1 MRHNPAT
8 TLLLA
13 LGAVLS
19 TARADNDNPPV
30 PKSGLQQSWASPAKE
45 TVTSGH
51 EIEQQVAL
59 GWSPKPTQPPKP
71 LFGRMMMPRADG
83 YTLGPETCGFVPGN
97 DGNSYTCISS
107 GYTCTPQGGHVGCC
121 QPNSS
126 CSQIKTT
133 CIDYKASQTGACNL
147 PSDFHTL
154 CCASTEPACYTWVIS
169 TSASTDK
176 AVELYTIFGCS
187 LTAGRGTLLTVDP
200 GWLATHSFGS
210 TTTTASTASTES
222 ASATSTPDS
231 NSGKSSTPVGAI
243 AGGTVGGV
251 AALGLVGL
259 AAFLLY
265 RHRNPRNTAP
275 PAGQPPQGQNNAAGG
290 AVYPS
295 GVPAGYAP
303 VPMQQQGYYPQQF
316 QGQYPPQQ
324 QQYNYNYPAQ
334 TASTSPVHTTPSPGV
349 FKEGEATAT
358 ELPTTSPLGAETN
371 RAELGVETDR
381 AELGGGK

>member
-1 MRHNPAT
+1 MRHGPAA

-13 LGAVLS
+13 LGAVVS
-19 TARADNDNPPV
+19 TVTADNNNQPV
-30 PKSGLQQSWASPAKE
+30 PKSGFQQSWASPAKE

-51 EIEQQVAL
+51 EVEQQVAL

-71 LFGRMMMPRADG
+71 LLGRMMMPRADG

-97 DGNSYTCISS
+97 DGNSFTCVSS
-107 GYTCTPQGGHVGCC
+107 GYTCTPQGGFVGCC

-133 CIDYKASQTGACNL
+133 CIDYQASATGACNL

-154 CCASTEPACYTWVIS
+154 CCATSTLPACYTWVIS

-176 AVELYTIFGCS
+176 SVELYTILGCS
-187 LTAGRGTLLTVDP
+187 LQPGRGTLLTVDP

-210 TTTTASTASTES
+210 TTTTTTATTTSTEPS
-222 ASATSTPDS
+222 STSPTSTPDS
-231 NSGKSSTPVGAI
+231 GGGKSSTPVGAI

-259 AAFLLY
+259 TAFLFY
-265 RHRNPRNTAP
+265 RHRNGRNNAP
-275 PAGQPPQGQNNAAGG
+275 PAGHPPQGQNDAAAGG

-295 GVPAGYAP
+295 GVPVGYQAGYAP
-303 VPMQQQGYYPQQF
+303 VPMQQGYYPQQF

-324 QQYNYNYPAQ
+324 QYNYNYPVQ

-349 FKEGEATAT
+349 FKEGETSAS

-371 RAELGVETDR
+371 RAELG
-381 AELGGGK
+381 GGN

>member
-8 TLLLA
+8 TLLFA

-19 TARADNDNPPV
+19 TVRADNNNPPV

-45 TVTSGH
+45 TVASGH

-59 GWSPKPTQPPKP
+59 GSSPKPTQPPKP
-71 LFGRMMMPRADG
+71 LLGRVMMPRADG

-97 DGNSYTCISS
+97 DGNSFTCISS
-107 GYTCTPQGGHVGCC
+107 GYTCTPEGGFVGCC
-121 QPNSS
+121 QPNSA

-133 CIDYKASQTGACNL
+133 CIDYQASQTGACNL

-154 CCASTEPACYTWVIS
+154 CCGTSTEPACYTWVIS

-187 LTAGRGTLLTVDP
+187 LTAGKGTLLTVDP

-210 TTTTASTASTES
+210 TTTTATTASTES
-222 ASATSTPDS
+222 SSTSATSNS
-231 NSGKSSTPVGAI
+231 NGGKSSTPVGAI

-259 AAFLLY
+259 VAFLLY
-265 RHRNPRNTAP
+265 RHRNPRNNAP

-324 QQYNYNYPAQ
+324 QQQYNYNYPAQ

-349 FKEGEATAT
+349 FKEGEMTAT
-358 ELPTTSPLGAETN
+358 ELPTTSPVGDETN
-371 RAELGVETDR
+371 RAELG
-381 AELGGGK
+381 GGN

>member
-8 TLLLA
+8 ILLA
-13 LGAVLS
+13 LGATIS
-19 TARADNDNPPV
+19 TVRADSDNKPV
-30 PKSGLQQSWASPAKE
+30 PKTGLQQSWASPAKE

-59 GWSPKPTQPPKP
+59 GWSPKPTEPPKP

-97 DGNSYTCISS
+97 DGNSFTCVSS
-107 GYTCTPQGGHVGCC
+107 GYTCTPQGGFVGCC
-121 QPNSS
+121 EPNSA
-126 CSQIKTT
+126 CSQIKTS
-133 CIDYKASQTGACNL
+133 CIDYQASATGACNL

-154 CCASTEPACYTWVIS
+154 CCGTSTLPACYTWVIS

-176 AVELYTIFGCS
+176 AIELYTIFGCS
-187 LTAGRGTLLTVDP
+187 LTAGTGTLLTVDP
-200 GWLATHSFGS
+200 GWLATHTFGS
-210 TTTTASTASTES
+210 TTTTASTTSS
-222 ASATSTPDS
+222 SPSATSNPD
-231 NSGKSSTPVGAI
+231 KSSTPVGAI

-251 AALGLVGL
+251 AVLGLIGL
-259 AAFLLY
+259 AIFLLY
-265 RHRNPRNTAP
+265 RHRNPRNNGP
-275 PAGQPPQGQNNAAGG
+275 PAGQPPQGQNNVAGG

-303 VPMQQQGYYPQQF
+303 VPMHQQGYYPPQF

-324 QQYNYNYPAQ
+324 QQQQQQQYNYNYPVQ
-334 TASTSPVHTTPSPGV
+334 TTSTSPVHTTLSPGA
-349 FKEGEATAT
+349 FKESEALAT

-371 RAELGVETDR
+371 RAELG
-381 AELGGGK
+381 GGN